1 MRILAVVLK
10 RIVQLAALS
19 LLVAMANFLLSSNKE
34 QQLCGLC
41 LF

>member
-1 MRILAVVLK
+1 LGILAVVLK
-10 RIVQLAALS
+10 RILQ
-19 LLVAMANFLLSSNKE
+19 LVALAIFLLSSNKG